1 MSSSLTGNIFETQS
15 NGFLFCLIEGI
26 NKHTSKSLNNG
37 SSYLGQTNI
46 KYSLKKK
53 LGMRTSLT
61 FPFALQDSRIAEKE

>member
-46 KYSLKKK
+46 KYS
-53 LGMRTSLT
+53 
-61 FPFALQDSRIAEKE
+61 